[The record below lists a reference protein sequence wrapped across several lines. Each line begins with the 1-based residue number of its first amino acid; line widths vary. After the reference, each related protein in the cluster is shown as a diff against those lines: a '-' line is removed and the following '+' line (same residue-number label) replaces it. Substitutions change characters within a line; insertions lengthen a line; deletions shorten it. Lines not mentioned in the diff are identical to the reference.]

1 MPNPITITS
10 QEEVRDQFQLAILLR
25 EIAKQIEQ
33 GNTVGYY
40 PHWKV
45 DVVYEEELDQ
55 EKYQY

>member
-1 MPNPITITS
+1 MANPITITS

-25 EIAKQIEQ
+25 EIANKIEQ
-33 GNTVGYY
+33 GYTVGYY

-55 EKYQY
+55 EEYQY